1 MARILI
7 IDDDEQMRLMLQ
19 QMLTRAG
26 HRVDPAANGLEGLAL
41 YRSHPADLII
51 TDLIMPEK
59 EGLETIIEFR
69 REFPLAKIIAIS
81 GGGRV
86 GSMDFLPLARRL
98 GAARTLAK
106 PFEREQLV
114 EAVEEV
120 LSQAA

>member
-7 IDDDEQMRLMLQ
+7 IDDDEQMRLMLE
-19 QMLTRAG
+19 QMLARAG
-26 HRVDPAANGLEGLAL
+26 HQVEPASNGQEGLAL
-41 YRSHPADLII
+41 YRNSPTDLII

-59 EGLETIIEFR
+59 EGIETIIEIR

-86 GSMDFLPLARRL
+86 GAMDFLPLARRL

-114 EAVEEV
+114 EAVTEV
-120 LSQAA
+120 LAQAA